1 MRAKTCQIPLCASTR
16 NSLWQFP
23 VFSLQREITRHKE
36 AEASQGG
43 RGERIS
49 AAEAKGEDRFDVAC
63 RQMSMNLSQGC

>member
-1 MRAKTCQIPLCASTR
+1 MNPAGLPV
-16 NSLWQFP
+16 